1 MKPQKQQI
9 DVKKKLL
16 TRYGEIAVLKSNNYI
31 TTGKEGFKISPYMQE
46 KLVYA
51 GHLECYEKS
60 NEILSH
66 FLSVSVSP
74 TQVYRVTTAVSESL
88 KAEDGGEERILPPVS
103 NTDVLYAGVD
113 GSMISTREE
122 GWKEVKMARLFRGS
136 DCLNPNTEN
145 SYLTQSQ
152 YVSHLGSS
160 KKFCEITEQVLDSY
174 GQLKERLIFLTD
186 GATWIK
192 NWIEDSYPDSYAIL
206 DFYHACEHLH
216 EFVEKCFGNNHEKG
230 KEWFEKQKSLLSE
243 SLLDRVIENI
253 NATTAQ
259 TADKKKL
266 INYYQ
271 NNKDRMDYKKY
282 RSLGC
287 GIIGSGSI
295 ESAHRTVIQK
305 RMKLSGQ
312 HWSKI
317 GAKNMLRLRVIS
329 MNKQWYKVID
339 LLKKQ
344 SIKVA

>member
-1 MKPQKQQI
+1 MKTLKQKT
-9 DVKKKLL
+9 DVKKKLP
-16 TRYGEIAVLKSNNYI
+16 TRYGEISVLKSNNYI
-31 TTGKEGFKISPYMQE
+31 TAGKEGFKISPYMQE
-46 KLVYA
+46 LLVYA

-66 FLSVSVSP
+66 FLSVQVSP
-74 TQVYRVTTAVSESL
+74 AQVYRVTTSISESL
-88 KAEDGGEERILPPVS
+88 KSEDGSEERTLAAVS
-103 NTDVLYAGVD
+103 NSDVLYVGVD
-113 GSMISTREE
+113 GSMISTWEE
-122 GWKEVKMARLFRGS
+122 GWKEVKLARLFRGS

-145 SYLTQSQ
+145 SCLTQSQ
-152 YVSHLGSS
+152 YVSHPGSS
-160 KKFCEITEQVLDSY
+160 KEFCEKTEQVLDSY

-186 GATWIK
+186 GAAWIK
-192 NWIEDSYPDSYAIL
+192 NWTEDSYPDSYAIL

-216 EFVEKCFGNNHEKG
+216 EFVEKCFRNNHEKG
-230 KEWFEKQKSLLSE
+230 KEWFEKQKSLLYE
-243 SLLDRVIENI
+243 SSLEKVIEKI
-253 NATTAQ
+253 NATSVQ
-259 TADKKKL
+259 TANKDKL

-312 HWSKI
+312 HWSKT

-329 MNKQWYKVID
+329 MNKQWHKVID

-344 SIKVA
+344 SINVA